1 MGVFN
6 SSHTAWARVRQTLAW
21 LLLIYGTLL
30 LIGASAGSKSLV
42 KPLQNILVSAEQH
55 SNSVQHLEFQ
65 QIRGVAGLQA
75 TLELARAQSKPVL
88 LDFYADWCISCK
100 ELDAYTFTDNNVQS
114 TLDGFILIQTD
125 VTENNQE
132 DQALLTSLGLF
143 GPPALLFFDNNGKEH
158 KPSRLVG
165 FIDAPAF
172 VEHINHFKL
181 KN

>member
-1 MGVFN
+1 MLLVVF
-6 SSHTAWARVRQTLAW
+6 
-21 LLLIYGTLL
+21 LL
-30 LIGASAGSKSLV
+30 
-42 KPLQNILVSAEQH
+42 PLPI
-55 SNSVQHLEFQ
+55 HLEFQ

-75 TLELARAQSKPVL
+75 TLESARAQSKPVL

-132 DQALLTSLGLF
+132 DQELLTSLGLF
-143 GPPALLFFDNNGKEH
+143 GPPALLFFDNNGQEH

-165 FIDAPAF
+165 FIEAPAF
-172 VEHINHFKL
+172 VEHINRFKL
-181 KN
+181 KNWTVFELKSSNYHENGGIICKLAHK